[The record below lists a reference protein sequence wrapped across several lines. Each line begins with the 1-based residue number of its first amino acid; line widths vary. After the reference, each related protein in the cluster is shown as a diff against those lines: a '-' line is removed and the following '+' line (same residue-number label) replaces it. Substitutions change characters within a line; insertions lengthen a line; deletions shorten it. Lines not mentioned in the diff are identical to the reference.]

1 MKVPPRSYLA
11 MQLALRRF
19 LPLLPEFIFLLILFI
34 FLPVLPHADALNTD
48 NFNGSVRPSI
58 ESFFSLYNRR
68 PICCVFRRDLSR
80 VSNSYDSLGGNGGSS
95 RLRVCGSRR
104 NVCSACRAHARVSL
118 SLPGRIDHIAAAS
131 NGSCSRRLLHADE
144 EKRRD
149 QKRRNFCVEK
159 RSKSCAIAIDY

>member
-1 MKVPPRSYLA
+1 MDQCAP
-11 MQLALRRF
+11 ALRAFSPYITGALYVVYSGGTF
-19 LPLLPEFIFLLILFI
+19 LVSQTPTTRSVVMVDPL
-34 FLPVLPHADALNTD
+34 
-48 NFNGSVRPSI
+48 G
-58 ESFFSLYNRR
+58 
-68 PICCVFRRDLSR
+68 CVCAG
-80 VSNSYDSLGGNGGSS
+80 VAGM
-95 RLRVCGSRR
+95 
-104 NVCSACRAHARVSL
+104 SAVHVEPTRASL